1 MPNPGSDEA
10 IKLGCTCPVMDN
22 AHGRRADGLFWIV
35 ADCPVHGCGKVAMTE
50 AQLDRLAQHER
61 MMQV

>member
-1 MPNPGSDEA
+1 MPNPGSDAA
-10 IKLGCTCPVMDN
+10 IKLGCLCPVMDN
-22 AHGRRADGLFWIV
+22 AHGRRNDGLFWIV
-35 ADCPVHGCGKVAMTE
+35 ADCPLHGCGKVAMTE